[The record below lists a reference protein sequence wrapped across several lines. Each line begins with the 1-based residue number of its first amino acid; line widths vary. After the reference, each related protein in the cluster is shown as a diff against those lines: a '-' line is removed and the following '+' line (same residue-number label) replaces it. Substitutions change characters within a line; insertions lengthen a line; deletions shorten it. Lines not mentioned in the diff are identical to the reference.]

1 MRVLHKVV
9 TVLNHPLTTRN
20 NRIKKEKSAADA
32 LLIKALPL
40 TLQNHVSNSQIPLQ
54 LLGGCR

>member
-9 TVLNHPLTTRN
+9 VLNHPLTTRN
-20 NRIKKEKSAADA
+20 NRIKKEKSAPDA

-40 TLQNHVSNSQIPLQ
+40 ALQNLVSNSQIPLQ
-54 LLGGCR
+54 SLGGFR